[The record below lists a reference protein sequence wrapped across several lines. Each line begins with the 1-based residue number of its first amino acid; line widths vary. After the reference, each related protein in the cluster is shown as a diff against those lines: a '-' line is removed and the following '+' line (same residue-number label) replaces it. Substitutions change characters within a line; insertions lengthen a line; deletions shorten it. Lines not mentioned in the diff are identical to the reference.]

1 MNDAAVRELAGRAGI
16 AVEWRDYA
24 NEQHRVSAENLRR
37 ILAALQLPCDTAA
50 DLAQSRRQ
58 LETSRLPPL
67 ITATTGQPFEVPAR
81 RKSPG
86 SGAGHLRGRHDCG
99 PSSAQRAARRA
110 AARHRD
116 AGLSRHRVRQPS
128 ASRSRSRRRAATR
141 LRTLHQR
148 SACGGSR
155 CKSTACAAPAI
166 AASATPPAS
175 SRLPARLPA
184 FGQTPSRSA
193 PCTRCLLPIQT
204 ISVRI
209 RRRAGSSTIPFMP
222 TRERCSATL
231 ASRKRLM
238 TPAWLQRRPNW
249 SNKA

>member
-1 MNDAAVRELAGRAGI
+1 MSDTAVRELAGRAGI

-24 NEQHRVSAENLRR
+24 NEQQRVSAGQSPPHSRS
-37 ILAALQLPCDTAA
+37 TAA
-50 DLAQSRRQ
+50 SLRHGRR
-58 LETSRLPPL
+58 LGGEPPP
-67 ITATTGQPFEVPAR
+67 IADAAAAASDHGNDRAAFRSAGC

-86 SGAGHLRGRHDCG
+86 SGAAHLRGRHDCG
-99 PSSAQRAARRA
+99 PYGAQRATRRA

-116 AGLSRHRVRQPS
+116 AGLSHHRVR
-128 ASRSRSRRRAATR
+128 SRAHHGRRSRRRIATR
-141 LRTLHQR
+141 LRTSHQR
-148 SACGGSR
+148 SARGDSR

-193 PCTRCLLPIQT
+193 RCMRCLLPIQT

-209 RRRAGSSTIPFMP
+209 RRRAGSSTIPFTP
-222 TRERCSATL
+222 TREHCSVRHA
-231 ASRKRLM
+231 
-238 TPAWLQRRPNW
+238 
-249 SNKA
+249 